1 MNPYLNPRAPQ
12 GPSDEEL
19 NRVPP
24 DPIITPFGGGMSN
37 ALYGYIC
44 GPPSIVDPIMRG
56 TLYDHNRISITRR

>member
-1 MNPYLNPRAPQ
+1 VNPNLTPGAPQ

-24 DPIITPFGGGMSN
+24 DPVILPFGGGMGMSN

-44 GPPSIVDPIMRG
+44 GPPSPVNPIMRG
-56 TLYDHNRISITRR
+56 TLYDHNRIIRR